1 MSVAKP
7 KNTCWSD
14 ALIEANLCEDIGK
27 FSSIGD
33 SNDTKPFDRDV
44 ESYDYSAVLRE
55 NPDKKNHLA
64 VEKPLPSV
72 VPREPVKCRLGPA
85 VTFDE
90 NKKRP
95 HILVTEIDSEDLV
108 AKEIVKHLKEPND
121 LIIQRCVKV
130 LGRKKSLEV
139 LYATEDIQEN
149 GGMLTAV
156 SVFVH
161 IYNFA

>member
-1 MSVAKP
+1 MSVNGKP

-14 ALIEANLCEDIGK
+14 ALLEANLCEDIVK
-27 FSSIGD
+27 FSSIG
-33 SNDTKPFDRDV
+33 SNDDKPASRDV
-44 ESYDYSAVLRE
+44 ESYDYSAVLRD

-64 VEKPLPSV
+64 VDKPSPPAV
-72 VPREPVKCRLGPA
+72 AREPVKCRLGPA

-121 LIIQRCVKV
+121 LIIRNPNLPKIFFFFNQK
-130 LGRKKSLEV
+130 L
-139 LYATEDIQEN
+139 N
-149 GGMLTAV
+149 
-156 SVFVH
+156 
-161 IYNFA
+161 